1 MQYRE
6 GANRFQDGVEG
17 GERDVTYIYE
27 LTYPFATLLIMLP
40 DGTDKRYYLADVV
53 CPESSH
59 VSRIF
64 QIMSDTAGMPHPE
77 YWLKDQSFINDEDKP
92 MVEEQKPEDL
102 PLDLTAEMH
111 IPADRVSLAY
121 HRGLVD
127 RFGLGAPIA
136 S

>member
-1 MQYRE
+1 
-6 GANRFQDGVEG
+6 
-17 GERDVTYIYE
+17 
-27 LTYPFATLLIMLP
+27 
-40 DGTDKRYYLADVV
+40 
-53 CPESSH
+53 
-59 VSRIF
+59 
-64 QIMSDTAGMPHPE
+64 
-77 YWLKDQSFINDEDKP
+77 

-121 HRGLVD
+121 RRGLVD